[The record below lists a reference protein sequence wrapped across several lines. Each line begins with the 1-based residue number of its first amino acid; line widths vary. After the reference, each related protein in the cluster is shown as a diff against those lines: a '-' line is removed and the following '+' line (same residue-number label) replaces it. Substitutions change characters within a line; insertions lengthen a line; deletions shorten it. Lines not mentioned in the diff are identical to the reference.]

1 MLPVHD
7 CAAIGSVSGLRVWA
21 PDRGSTRGIF
31 NKWRCICWK
40 RLRLSHVGCLPA
52 GALPR
57 PVSSASLGNGRSMS
71 GLLGLSASRH
81 TPATARAKC
90 DTRGSTRASSPQT
103 PTRVEIKVLS
113 TLALMKAMRELVSR
127 HEQLTG
133 TIVTADFAPTN
144 ALLNRIRSG
153 EAADIAILTAE
164 AIDQLTGEGVL
175 APGSRV
181 DLALSAVG
189 LAVRAGAPR
198 PEIGS
203 VVTLK
208 SALLE
213 AESIAYSKIGAS
225 GVFFAD
231 LIQRL
236 GIAKEVNAKARII
249 PSGFTAELVASGEA
263 ELAVQQVSEL
273 MMVPGIEVVARL
285 PSEVQSVTT
294 FSVGLFTGSAHR
306 EAATRLVEILSSRE
320 SIPILAA
327 SGLDPVARDRA

>member
-1 MLPVHD
+1 M
-7 CAAIGSVSGLRVWA
+7 
-21 PDRGSTRGIF
+21 
-31 NKWRCICWK
+31 
-40 RLRLSHVGCLPA
+40 
-52 GALPR
+52 
-57 PVSSASLGNGRSMS
+57 
-71 GLLGLSASRH
+71 
-81 TPATARAKC
+81 
-90 DTRGSTRASSPQT
+90 ASSPRA

-133 TIVTADFAPTN
+133 TIVTTDFAPTN
-144 ALLNRIRSG
+144 ALENRIRSR
-153 EAADIAILTAE
+153 EAADVAILTAE

-175 APGSRV
+175 ALGAGSI
-181 DLALSAVG
+181 LPSAVG

-203 VVTLK
+203 VEALK
-208 SALLE
+208 SALLK

-236 GIAKEVNAKARII
+236 GIAEDVNAKARII

-263 ELAVQQVSEL
+263 ELAVQQMSEL

-285 PSEVQSVTT
+285 PSEIQSVTT
-294 FSVGLFTGSAHR
+294 FSAGLFTGSAHR
-306 EAATRLVEILSSRE
+306 EASMRVVESCRLATALRSSEHQGSILWHAIELRRWRSPRRNPSAPIGEAGSTARSGTGSPISPDASVIRLC
-320 SIPILAA
+320 
-327 SGLDPVARDRA
+327 DPADWS